1 MQSGKYDLV
10 MLFVSYD
17 YNAWMLIKLNS
28 DSLKGYLGSMIFLNV
43 FFCLKRAALKKPE
56 QHDQGCY

>member
-1 MQSGKYDLV
+1 